1 MDTEALQFWADIIGQ
16 RSAASCHGNSQSEG
30 LLLRR
35 GVKVSK
41 EGAEKAA
48 FVPTLSELLLDPCG
62 GDAAW
67 GLSQRV
73 LATVA
78 RMRPHEDPRGL
89 AEAGEAHCSH
99 VL

>member
-30 LLLRR
+30 LLLWR

-48 FVPTLSELLLDPCG
+48 FVPTLSELLSDPCG

-67 GLSQRV
+67 GLSQQV

-78 RMRPHEDPRGL
+78 GMRPREDPRGL
-89 AEAGEAHCSH
+89 AGAGEAHCSH

>member
-1 MDTEALQFWADIIGQ
+1 MVTANPRGCFCG
-16 RSAASCHGNSQSEG
+16 
-30 LLLRR
+30 R

-67 GLSQRV
+67 GLSQQV